1 MTLELGGKSP
11 CIVDRTAN
19 IPLAAKRIVFGKFLN
34 CGQTCVAPD
43 YLYCEASVKD
53 RLVQAIGKEIRAQL
67 GERPLDNE
75 NYGKIINQKH
85 FRRLAGLIDREKVV
99 FGGGLEEGRCRI
111 EPTVMDNVTWEDPV
125 MGEEIFGPIL
135 PVLTFQTLEEA
146 AAQVNSRPHPLALY
160 LFTSDKQHVR
170 YVTSR
175 CQFGGGCVNDTII
188 HLATSA
194 MGFGGVGASGMGAYH
209 GKVGFD
215 TFSHHKS
222 IVDKKT
228 WLDLPMRYQPY
239 QPFKE
244 KLVRMFLK

>member
-1 MTLELGGKSP
+1 M
-11 CIVDRTAN
+11 
-19 IPLAAKRIVFGKFLN
+19 
-34 CGQTCVAPD
+34 APD

-53 RLVQAIGKEIRAQL
+53 RLVQAIGKEIRAQF

-175 CQFGGGCVNDTII
+175 ASSAAAASTTPSSTWPPAQWASAAWGPAAWGLPREGG
-188 HLATSA
+188 L
-194 MGFGGVGASGMGAYH
+194 
-209 GKVGFD
+209 
-215 TFSHHKS
+215 
-222 IVDKKT
+222 
-228 WLDLPMRYQPY
+228 
-239 QPFKE
+239 
-244 KLVRMFLK
+244 